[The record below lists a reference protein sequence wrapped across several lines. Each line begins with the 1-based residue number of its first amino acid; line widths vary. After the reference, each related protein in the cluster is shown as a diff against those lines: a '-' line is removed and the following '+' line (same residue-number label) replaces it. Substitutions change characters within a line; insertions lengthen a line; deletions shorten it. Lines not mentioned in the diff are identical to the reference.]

1 MAKFSI
7 KLTPNAKK
15 NEVTEDEVDMLGMRC
30 LKAKVNQPPE
40 DGKANAALIELLS
53 EFLGVRKNKIKI
65 VQGLTSRNKIIDIE

>member
-1 MAKFSI
+1 MTKFSI

-15 NEVTEDEVDMLGMRC
+15 NEVTKDEVDMLGMRC

-53 EFLGVRKNKIKI
+53 EFLGVRKNKIK
-65 VQGLTSRNKIIDIE
+65 LFKA